1 MNTLFQPT
9 INLIKAFFKSS
20 IYWPSINE
28 FLLLFA
34 LTALGLIG
42 NILNI
47 ELFFGVNFLFGSA
60 ATMLAVRVSGALWGT
75 FVGIIIGSYSFVLW
89 GHHYATIVFGL
100 EAFFVG
106 FVSFYL
112 KRDNLVLID
121 VGFWIVLGM
130 PIVWGL
136 YVYHLGVPEITSNL
150 IALKQMVNG
159 ITNVICAS
167 LIIQFTF
174 SMQRMNLKKPNK
186 ASQKHP
192 MNSIFQTILSAFI
205 VFPMLTITIISGHAE
220 LEEIQRHIKDS
231 VEIKTLQASREL
243 GTALDFYTQTLQ
255 VASVFELSQSKP
267 EQEHLKKA
275 LGNLKSNIIPG
286 LLNIEIISPDGH
298 IFFSYPQQRAG
309 ISSFAKYISSVTDK
323 SHYLSDFDI
332 EDNTGK
338 MSFTMII
345 PTSTDQFLAATFSRA
360 VFASLITTVADDD
373 DVVVVNDARGSIVIS
388 NNNKDLS
395 LFVQGENP
403 HHLLPVNT
411 GLPTM
416 LIWRQAYWKNTT
428 SFMNNQGWSLNVATP
443 MRKSME
449 FLEAKYTDKMASM
462 IIICLVSLLIVP
474 IVSRLLSAPL
484 TRLTVTADL
493 LTNSIKRDDIIWPTS
508 NISEIDSLVYHFMK
522 FIQAIKEQTIAL
534 HRSEEKYSLIVET
547 ASDGII
553 SMDDFQEII
562 LFNSGAEKIFGFS
575 ANEIIGESIKKI
587 IPSFFYSDKEASV
600 HKLSEM
606 TLNTP
611 KVNVPTSLLGVRKNG
626 EEFTVS
632 VTLSKAL
639 SADKTIFTLI
649 FQDITQREAMRL
661 KTLNVANELTQ
672 LIDTANAPIFGIDAQ
687 GNITE
692 WNQQSEK
699 ITGFDKAEVMGRD
712 LVADFI
718 KDDYKASVGLVLAN
732 ALRGDETANYEFPL
746 YTKTG
751 DRIDILLNSSTRR
764 NALGNIVG
772 VVGVGQDITELNKVR
787 DEQERDRKQAAAQI
801 IQASKLATLG
811 EMATSV
817 AHELNQPL
825 NVIRMASA
833 NSRRMIAKGDMD
845 PEYLNAKFHRI
856 EEQTARAAAIID
868 HMRMF
873 GREAKE
879 SAVLIDPCKVVTQA
893 LDLIGEQL
901 RLSGIEV
908 VTVLDKECSPILGHP
923 IQMEQVVLNLLT
935 NARDAITQ
943 RDGESKITIRVFEDD
958 NGVNI
963 VSEDTGGGISEDD
976 LSRIFEPFFT
986 TKEIGKGTGLG
997 LSVSY
1002 GIIQELNGR
1011 IFAENVDQGAR
1022 FTITLQS
1029 SN

>member
-267 EQEHLKKA
+267 DQEHLKKA

-923 IQMEQVVLNLLT
+923 IQMEQVILNLLT
-935 NARDAITQ
+935 NARDAVTQ

-958 NGVNI
+958 NGINI
-963 VSEDTGGGISEDD
+963 ACEDNGGGISKDD
-976 LSRIFEPFFT
+976 LPRIFEPFFT

>member
-1 MNTLFQPT
+1 
-9 INLIKAFFKSS
+9 
-20 IYWPSINE
+20 
-28 FLLLFA
+28 
-34 LTALGLIG
+34 
-42 NILNI
+42 
-47 ELFFGVNFLFGSA
+47 
-60 ATMLAVRVSGALWGT
+60 
-75 FVGIIIGSYSFVLW
+75 
-89 GHHYATIVFGL
+89 
-100 EAFFVG
+100 
-106 FVSFYL
+106 
-112 KRDNLVLID
+112 
-121 VGFWIVLGM
+121 
-130 PIVWGL
+130 
-136 YVYHLGVPEITSNL
+136 
-150 IALKQMVNG
+150 
-159 ITNVICAS
+159 
-167 LIIQFTF
+167 
-174 SMQRMNLKKPNK
+174 
-186 ASQKHP
+186 
-192 MNSIFQTILSAFI
+192 
-205 VFPMLTITIISGHAE
+205 
-220 LEEIQRHIKDS
+220 
-231 VEIKTLQASREL
+231 
-243 GTALDFYTQTLQ
+243 
-255 VASVFELSQSKP
+255 VFELSQSKP
-267 EQEHLKKA
+267 DQEHLKKA

-360 VFASLITTVADDD
+360 VFASLITTIADDD

-562 LFNSGAEKIFGFS
+562 LFNSGAENIFGFS
-575 ANEIIGESIKKI
+575 ANEIIGESIRKI

-611 KVNVPTSLLGVRKNG
+611 EVNVPTSLLGVRKNG

-661 KTLNVANELTQ
+661 KTMNIANELTQ

-692 WNQQSEK
+692 WNQQAEK

-718 KDDYKASVGLVLAN
+718 TGEYKASVGLVLANALRGDETANYEFPLYTKAGDRIDILLNSTTRRDASDQIRGVVGVGQDITELNKVRIEQANIANELTQLIDTANAPIFGIDDQGNITEWNQQAEKITGFHKIEVLGRDLVADFITDDYKASVGLVLAN

-746 YTKTG
+746 YTKSG
-751 DRIDILLNSSTRR
+751 DRIDILLNSTSRR
-764 NALGNIVG
+764 DALGNIVG

-787 DEQERDRKQAAAQI
+787 DEQERERKQAAAQI
-801 IQASKLATLG
+801 IQTSKLATLG

-1011 IFAENVDQGAR
+1011 IFAENIDQGAR